1 MRKLLT
7 ALLLPLLRL
16 LTALPLL
23 LLRLLI
29 ALLLPLLRLLRLLLT
44 PLLRL
49 LNKHRTE
56 SKDNRRVV
64 RLDGFLC
71 ISTSSISYSGLL
83 LSQLRFSSRQSL
95 LGSLA

>member
-7 ALLLPLLRL
+7 ALLLL

-29 ALLLPLLRLLRLLLT
+29 ALLLPLLRLLIA

-64 RLDGFLC
+64 RLDGFFMHIYIINILQWSATVP
-71 ISTSSISYSGLL
+71 IAL
-83 LSQLRFSSRQSL
+83 
-95 LGSLA
+95 